1 MALSSDL
8 ISQFVKV
15 TKDDTK
21 TSTESTVYGTTVNHN
36 GEIWV
41 QLDGSELYTPVS
53 KTTNVEV
60 DERVTVMIKDHT
72 ATITGN
78 ITSPSA
84 RTQDVEDLGEQVTIV
99 ENLVADTI
107 TTEELE
113 AELAHIDEL
122 IAGKITTEEFEAEVA
137 RIDELVAGKI
147 TTEEFE
153 AELAEIENLVATKIS
168 TDVLEA
174 NYAKITALE
183 AVRGEFHELQSTYG
197 HFSQLT
203 ADRLD
208 AAEARID
215 KITASDITTEYLETN
230 YAQIDFA
237 NIGEAAIEELFAKS
251 GMIEDLLMSDGH
263 VTGMLVGVKIKG
275 DLIEGETIYAKNLIL
290 EGEDG
295 LFYRLNTDGITV
307 EAEQTTQNS
316 LDGSVI
322 AAKSITAT
330 KIAVDDLYAF
340 GATIG
345 GINIAEGALHSEK
358 RGTVDSDLPG
368 FYMDSEG
375 QFSVGM
381 GDNFLKFYA
390 VYSED
395 GTLEDYVF
403 EVSSVSRLEDELDG
417 MFQTNNTELIS
428 TANNMILA
436 ASESLVQVSEYE
448 TFKSDVN
455 NRLDVNAKDISM
467 TFESTTEQINNVS
480 GDLQAKFTELYKYIK
495 FSGETAITIG
505 SGDNSVVLEI
515 DNEKGIAFK
524 KDGVQFGLWD
534 GVDFYTGNII
544 VKVTE
549 RAQLGNF
556 AFVPRTDGSLSFLQV
571 ANRLRILSEPYDY
584 NVKVGTS
591 VTLIVTAE
599 GQGLTYQW
607 YDSDD
612 GGETWD
618 VMTTAGATTNTIN
631 VTPGVSW
638 RYFWY
643 KCVVS
648 DKFGTTVSTRMIT
661 VKGND

>member
-53 KTTNVEV
+53 KTTNVEA

-84 RTQDVEDLGEQVTIV
+84 RTQDVEDLGDQVTIV

-113 AELAHIDEL
+113 AELAYIDEL
-122 IAGKITTEEFEAEVA
+122 VAGKITTEEFEAEVA

-153 AELAEIENLVATKIS
+153 AELAEIENLIATKIS

-197 HFSQLT
+197 YFSQLT
-203 ADRLD
+203 TERLD

-295 LFYRLNTDGITV
+295 LFYRLNTDGVTV

-358 RGTVDSDLPG
+358 RDTIKSALPG

-375 QFSVGM
+375 QFSVGF
-381 GDNFLKFYA
+381 DENFIKFYN

-395 GTLEDYVF
+395 GTTIEDYIL
-403 EVSSVSRLEDELDG
+403 EVSAVSSLADEVEG
-417 MFQTNNTELIS
+417 MFRTNNAEIIT
-428 TANNMILA
+428 TAQGMIA
-436 ASESLVQVSEYE
+436 TASESYVKTDEYGA
-448 TFKSDVN
+448 FKSDIESKIETN
-455 NRLDVNAKDISM
+455 ANSITTTFSQTTEKIDDVNGDI
-467 TFESTTEQINNVS
+467 
-480 GDLQAKFTELYKYIK
+480 QAKFTELYKYIK

-505 SGDNSVVLEI
+505 SGDGAVVLEI

-549 RAQLGNF
+549 RAQFGNF
-556 AFVPRTDGSLSFLQV
+556 AFIPRSDGSLSFLQV
-571 ANRLRILSEPYDY
+571 TNRLRILSEPADCAINPGNSAYL
-584 NVKVGTS
+584 S
-591 VTLIVTAE
+591 VTAE

-607 YDSDD
+607 YESYD
-612 GGETWD
+612 GGSTWNALNN
-618 VMTTAGATTNTIN
+618 MTSNSANIMIPMGGTYN
-631 VTPGVSW
+631 
-638 RYFWY
+638 WY
-643 KCVVS
+643 KCDVT
-648 DKFGTTVSTRMIT
+648 DKFGTTISTRTVT
-661 VKGND
+661 VKVGV

>member
-21 TSTESTVYGTTVNHN
+21 TSTESTVYGTTVDYD
-36 GEIWV
+36 GEIYV
-41 QLDGSELYTPVS
+41 KLDGSELLTPVS
-53 KTTNVEV
+53 KTTNVV
-60 DERVTVMIKDHT
+60 ADERVTVMIKDHT

-84 RTQDVEDLGEQVTIV
+84 RTQDVEEIGDQVTIV

-113 AELAHIDEL
+113 AELAYIDEL
-122 IAGKITTEEFEAEVA
+122 VAGKITTEEFEAEIA

-153 AELAEIENLVATKIS
+153 AEFAEIENLVATKIS
-168 TDVLEA
+168 ADIVEA
-174 NYAKITALE
+174 NYAKITELD
-183 AVRGEFHELQSTYG
+183 AVRGEFHELESTYG
-197 HFSQLT
+197 KFSQLT

-208 AAEARID
+208 AAEARIE

-237 NIGEAAIEELFAKS
+237 NIGEAAIEELFSKS
-251 GMIEDLLMSDGH
+251 GMIENLLMSDGH

-275 DLIEGETIYAKNLIL
+275 DVIEGETIYAKNLIL

-295 LFYRLNTDGITV
+295 LFYRLNTDGETV
-307 EAEQTTQNS
+307 EAEQTTKNS

-322 AAKSITAT
+322 VAKSITAT

-345 GINIAEGALHSEK
+345 GINITEGALHSEK
-358 RGTVDSDLPG
+358 RESVNSELAG

-375 QFSVGM
+375 QFSVGR
-381 GDNFLKFYA
+381 GNNFLKFYA
-390 VYSED
+390 VYDED
-395 GTLEDYVF
+395 GMVEDYVF
-403 EVSSVSRLEDELDG
+403 EVSSVSSLADEVEG
-417 MFQTNNTELIS
+417 MFQSNNTEIIA
-428 TANNMILA
+428 TAQGMIA
-436 ASESLVQVSEYE
+436 TASESYVKTDEYGA
-448 TFKSDVN
+448 FKSDIESKVES
-455 NRLDVNAKDISM
+455 NANSITA
-467 TFESTTEQINNVS
+467 TFSQTTEQINNVS

-631 VTPGVSW
+631 VKPSVSW
-638 RYFWY
+638 RYYWY